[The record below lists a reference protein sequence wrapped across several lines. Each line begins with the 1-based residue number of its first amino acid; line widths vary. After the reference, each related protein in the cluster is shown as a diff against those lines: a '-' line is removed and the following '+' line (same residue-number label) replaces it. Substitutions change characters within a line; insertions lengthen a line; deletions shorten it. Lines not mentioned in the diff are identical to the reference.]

1 MIALDTNIL
10 VRFLVLDDVQQAEA
24 ARVLLES
31 LTIDNPAYVCRE
43 VTIELVWVLERA
55 YGFPR
60 STVAMVLE
68 ELLGTEGLVFET
80 ADDVACVANQYGA
93 TGMGFSRL
101 MALAAAKRSAANPVY
116 TFEQES
122 AQLEGVSLL

>member
-43 VTIELVWVLERA
+43 VTIEFVWVLERA

-60 STVAMVLE
+60 SSVAMVLE

-80 ADDVACVANQYGA
+80 ADDVARVANQYAA
-93 TGMGFSRL
+93 TGMGFSDL
-101 MALAAAKRSAANPVY
+101 MILTAAKRSAAIPLY
-116 TFEQES
+116 TFDQES